1 MLNWTCSHLCLW
13 KISIFWTTGC
23 NENYHLG
30 DSASRL
36 LGSVTVKLDNLILK
50 SGEGGGNKLIVELI
64 TETMCQLCFSP
75 TSLVTSAIL
84 VSACFMSSFFCK
96 RAVLLFLIKTWCREE
111 TGNKISLSPNFFIFW
126 QIDVFWHGGGRRKGW
141 TKFASSLRWA
151 EDCKKKVHLVH
162 LVHLVIKEYQKF
174 IKKCPRTQALD

>member
-23 NENYHLG
+23 NFENYHLG

-50 SGEGGGNKLIVELI
+50 LGGGRKQAYCRIDYRNY
-64 TETMCQLCFSP
+64 
-75 TSLVTSAIL
+75 
-84 VSACFMSSFFCK
+84 VSALFQANFPRNICNISFRVFYVFFCK
-96 RAVLLFLIKTWCREE
+96 RAVLLFLIKTWCCEE

-141 TKFASSLRWA
+141 TKFAFSLRWA

-162 LVHLVIKEYQKF
+162 LVIKEYQKF
-174 IKKCPRTQALD
+174 IKKYPRTQALD

>member
-23 NENYHLG
+23 NFENRHLG

-64 TETMCQLCFSP
+64 TETMCQLCFRP

-84 VSACFMSSFFCK
+84 VSACFMFFLQESCFAIFDQNLVPWRNWEQNFPLSQLLHILTDRCFLTRRRPEK
-96 RAVLLFLIKTWCREE
+96 RL
-111 TGNKISLSPNFFIFW
+111 NKVCL
-126 QIDVFWHGGGRRKGW
+126 
-141 TKFASSLRWA
+141 
-151 EDCKKKVHLVH
+151 
-162 LVHLVIKEYQKF
+162 
-174 IKKCPRTQALD
+174 